1 MVTLLHSAGV
11 HTSDRRRKCRPAGL
25 DERGPWVVLLLDDK
39 GAEWALIAEGLSLEE
54 ARDLTFDARSDSE
67 LLLASALGGAA
78 MTWLLYRIV
87 WLVFTVAVVG
97 WMFWPA
103 WVLRRR
109 IRRTDYEDLS
119 EAHRRRSQRR
129 VH

>member
-1 MVTLLHSAGV
+1 
-11 HTSDRRRKCRPAGL
+11 
-25 DERGPWVVLLLDDK
+25 VVLLLDDK